1 MRATRRRSG
10 QRLAKALVIAL
21 TFICLVFLL
30 HVAPHGHANSQEEAA
45 CLLCQAAHVSATP
58 APSSFVPCVALV
70 PIGEVAPAVIPLT
83 IESFIR
89 HSDPRGPPVE
99 GQV

>member
-1 MRATRRRSG
+1 MRGTQRKSE
-10 QRLAKALVIAL
+10 QRLAKSLAIVLA
-21 TFICLVFLL
+21 FICLVVLL

-58 APSSFVPCVALV
+58 APSGIVPCVRLV
-70 PIGEVAPAVIPLT
+70 PVGEVAPAVIPLT

-89 HSDPRGPPVE
+89 HSDPRGPPLE
-99 GQV
+99 RQA